1 MAIIYTLDRFR
12 AYIGSYV
19 QIARFDH
26 SRSRETSLPPGEPLP
41 FVVTVGEP
49 LAFVVTVGE
58 PLPFVV
64 TVGEP
69 TRFSSSVGQLVL
81 TLFEDARR

>member
-49 LAFVVTVGE
+49 
-58 PLPFVV
+58 
-64 TVGEP
+64 